1 MKPAIAAVPEGYMR
15 NASGH
20 LVPIEQVREQD
31 KLRDQVARELSTRAL
46 ALAVALKE
54 FKQAA
59 LADIADLVTI
69 SGERYGVELGGKKG
83 NVTVTTYDGR
93 FRIQR
98 AHADLI
104 SFTEELEAAKALINN
119 CIERW
124 SEGAN
129 PHIRV
134 LVDRAFRTDTK
145 GQIKTAAVLELLRL
159 EIEDEEWQRAMEAI
173 KDSIQSTG
181 TAVYIRVY
189 QRVGDTDRYDPIV
202 LDLAGA

>member
-189 QRVGDTDRYDPIV
+189 QRVGETDRYDPIV